1 MSAATSWRLHKAGH
15 TVDVHPRPG
24 GVMTRPIFKLGVPM
38 LLALASAPVFAQQ
51 LQQPTTPAR
60 PATQPAAAPVTPAVP
75 ATPSQRGQPPGTIP
89 SNGPAPQM
97 RPQPATPA
105 NQPIAPRAMP
115 TQVRDAQGRIVPGAQ
130 EVVPG
135 RARDPVTGQEFQTTP
150 TQRP

>member
-1 MSAATSWRLHKAGH
+1 
-15 TVDVHPRPG
+15 
-24 GVMTRPIFKLGVPM
+24 MTRPVFKLGVPM
-38 LLALASAPVFAQQ
+38 LLALASVSVFAQQ

-89 SNGPAPQM
+89 STGPAPQV

-105 NQPIAPRAMP
+105 NPPVTPRAMP

-130 EVVPG
+130 ETGPG

-150 TQRP
+150 TPRP

>member
-1 MSAATSWRLHKAGH
+1 
-15 TVDVHPRPG
+15 
-24 GVMTRPIFKLGVPM
+24 MTRHIFKLGVPM
-38 LLALASAPVFAQQ
+38 LLALASVPAFAQQ

-60 PATQPAAAPVTPAVP
+60 PATQPAAMPATPAVP

-89 SNGPAPQM
+89 STGPAPQM

-105 NQPIAPRAMP
+105 NQTVTPRAMP

-135 RARDPVTGQEFQTTP
+135 RARDPVTGQEFQTAP
-150 TQRP
+150 IPRP

>member
-1 MSAATSWRLHKAGH
+1 
-15 TVDVHPRPG
+15 
-24 GVMTRPIFKLGVPM
+24 MTRPIFKLGVPM
-38 LLALASAPVFAQQ
+38 LLALASVPAFAQQ

-60 PATQPAAAPVTPAVP
+60 PATQPAAMPATPAVP

-89 SNGPAPQM
+89 STGPAPQM

-105 NQPIAPRAMP
+105 NQTVTPRAMP

-135 RARDPVTGQEFQTTP
+135 RARDPVTGQEFQTAP
-150 TQRP
+150 IPRP

>member
-1 MSAATSWRLHKAGH
+1 
-15 TVDVHPRPG
+15 
-24 GVMTRPIFKLGVPM
+24 MTRPILKLGVPM
-38 LLALASAPVFAQQ
+38 LFALASAPVFAQQ
-51 LQQPTTPAR
+51 LQQPTTPVR
-60 PATQPAAAPVTPAVP
+60 PATQPAVMPATPAVP

-89 SNGPAPQM
+89 STGPAPQM

-105 NQPIAPRAMP
+105 NPPVTPRAMP

-150 TQRP
+150 TPRP

>member
-1 MSAATSWRLHKAGH
+1 
-15 TVDVHPRPG
+15 
-24 GVMTRPIFKLGVPM
+24 MTRPIFKLGVPM

-60 PATQPAAAPVTPAVP
+60 PATQPAAMPMTPAVP
-75 ATPSQRGQPPGTIP
+75 ASPSQRGQPPGTIP
-89 SNGPAPQM
+89 STGPAPQM
-97 RPQPATPA
+97 RPEPAMPA
-105 NQPIAPRAMP
+105 NSPIAPRPMP

-150 TQRP
+150 TPRP

>member
-1 MSAATSWRLHKAGH
+1 M
-15 TVDVHPRPG
+15 PRSF
-24 GVMTRPIFKLGVPM
+24 FKLGVPM

-60 PATQPAAAPVTPAVP
+60 PATQPATPAVP

-89 SNGPAPQM
+89 STGPAPQI

-115 TQVRDAQGRIVPGAQ
+115 AQVRDAQGRIVPGAQ
-130 EVVPG
+130 EVAPG
-135 RARDPVTGQEFQTTP
+135 RARDPVTGQEFRTTP
-150 TQRP
+150 TARPY